1 MRKLILL
8 AAALLL
14 LFVAASMSFFAVD
27 RTEFAYVTQ
36 FGRWVNTYDGATDA
50 GLHGK
55 LPWPIQSVQRIDH
68 RLQVFD
74 LAGAEL
80 LTHDPK
86 GMTID
91 KTLTISAYVCWRIA
105 DADGVDCFIRTVGT
119 PDRAEVILGQQI
131 SSRLGAEIGN
141 MRLDDLI
148 GIAPGKEVEQRMDG
162 LNQRLLGTGRS
173 DSRGQSPFSESL
185 TENARRMYGI
195 ELVDIRL
202 RRFNYPP
209 QVRDA
214 IFDRIRSERNK
225 KAAEYQSEGAQLA
238 EDIKSQAEYEART
251 ILADARATEQRLK
264 GEADAKADQIRNQA
278 QSKDVGFYTFLR
290 KLDEYQRILGDK
302 KTVLLLSSHRDIF
315 DVLFKPPN
323 PENGTAGAKSTP
335 AAVTPSPHALPRTER
350 EEGRVKGQPAK
361 SGGE

>member
-8 AAALLL
+8 AVVAVLVLL
-14 LFVAASMSFFAVD
+14 AASTSFFAVD
-27 RTEFAYVTQ
+27 RAEYAYVTQ
-36 FGRWVNTYDGATDA
+36 FGRHVATYDGATDA
-50 GLHGK
+50 GLHVK
-55 LPWPIQSVQRIDH
+55 LPWPIQSAQRLDH
-68 RLQVFD
+68 RLQIFD

-105 DADGVDCFIRTVGT
+105 GAEGVDRFIRTVGT

-141 MRLDDLI
+141 MQLDDLI
-148 GIAPGKEVEQRMDG
+148 SIAPSRQVEERMDR
-162 LNQRLLGTGRS
+162 LNQRLLGNGRLLRES
-173 DSRGQSPFSESL
+173 PSGDSLKE
-185 TENARRMYGI
+185 TARKTYGI
-195 ELVDIRL
+195 DLVDIRL

-214 IFDRIRSERNK
+214 IFDRIRSERQK
-225 KAAEYQSEGAQLA
+225 KAADYQSEGAQLA

-251 ILADARATEQRLK
+251 ILADARAAEQKLK
-264 GEADAKADQIRNQA
+264 GEADANADQIRNQA

-302 KTVLLLSSHRDIF
+302 KTVLLLSSHRDLF
-315 DVLFKPPN
+315 DLLFKPPS
-323 PENGTAGAKSTP
+323 PENGTATPKPAPATLTAKP
-335 AAVTPSPHALPRTER
+335 AVRN
-350 EEGRVKGQPAK
+350 
-361 SGGE
+361 GGD

>member
-8 AAALLL
+8 AAAALVVI
-14 LFVAASMSFFAVD
+14 VAASTSFFAVD

-36 FGRWVNTYDGATDA
+36 FGRHIATYDGATDA
-50 GLHGK
+50 GLHTK
-55 LPWPIQSVQRIDH
+55 LPWPIQSVQQIDH

-105 DADGVDCFIRTVGT
+105 DADGVDRFLRTVGT
-119 PDRAEVILGQQI
+119 PDRAVAILRQQI

-141 MRLDDLI
+141 MQLDELI
-148 GIAPGKEVEQRMDG
+148 SIAPSKDVEERVEK
-162 LNQRLLGTGRS
+162 LNQRLLGNGRPL
-173 DSRGQSPFSESL
+173 RESPPSGASLKESAWR
-185 TENARRMYGI
+185 TYGI
-195 ELVDIRL
+195 DLVDIRL

-209 QVRDA
+209 QVSDA
-214 IFDRIRSERNK
+214 IFERIKSERNK
-225 KAAEYQSEGAQLA
+225 KAADYRSEGEQLA
-238 EDIKSQAEYEART
+238 EDIKSQADYEART

-278 QSKDVGFYTFLR
+278 LSKDVGFYTFLR

-315 DVLFKPPN
+315 DLLFKPPS
-323 PENGTAGAKSTP
+323 PEGSG
-335 AAVTPSPHALPRTER
+335 ER
-350 EEGRVKGQPAK
+350 EAQSPGRSGQSAPRSALSAPRSSK